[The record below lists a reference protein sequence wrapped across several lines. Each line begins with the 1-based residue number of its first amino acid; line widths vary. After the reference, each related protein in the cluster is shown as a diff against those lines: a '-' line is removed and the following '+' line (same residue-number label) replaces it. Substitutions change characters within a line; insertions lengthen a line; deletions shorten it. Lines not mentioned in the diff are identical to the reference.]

1 MPRFRFFPM
10 YMLASL
16 KTIGMGIMSAAVSS
30 MLILELGQPAWVAGV
45 VGAVNNLGFV
55 MFIVFLGNLAD
66 RMPRYKALRLLL
78 ALSVI
83 TAAMRLI
90 PLTTPT
96 NITIFSIFHF
106 LEGGACGLF
115 WCVVQSYA
123 LVAHRMGEKERDNF
137 LSGYNFSWNIGII
150 GGFLLGTVFVPL
162 ASSNYV
168 SFWINF
174 INATISGVL
183 AFTSVKDE
191 RDAIS
196 LPHEANSPI
205 SPIVPTS
212 RVELDAK
219 VNQAL
224 RLYAPYV
231 VLSILLVHPFAD
243 GSLTVLGPLKIKFLL
258 MDSTAVYGLF
268 LIKYITQTIACAIGP
283 RIPISR
289 LPLVLQVM
297 PLGITLSWVYFGLAG
312 DFWAG
317 VIALALSGVTQGFL
331 YAAGLKYL
339 AQKAQNIGQNKMF
352 ANFQITM
359 GSGRTLG
366 PFVMGMVAEISF
378 PLGIGTL
385 ASLGVLLTCIAVAT
399 SISRRKWNEIPN

>member
-1 MPRFRFFPM
+1 MPRFSFFPM

-55 MFIVFLGNLAD
+55 LFIVFFGNLAD

-78 ALSVI
+78 TLSVI
-83 TAAMRLI
+83 TAAVRLL

-123 LVAHRMGEKERDNF
+123 LVAHRLGEKERDNF

-150 GGFLLGTVFVPL
+150 GGFLLGTIFVPL
-162 ASSNYV
+162 ASTNYI

-174 INATISGVL
+174 INAAISGVL

-191 RDAIS
+191 RDTEP
-196 LPHEANSPI
+196 LPLKAMSPI
-205 SPIVPTS
+205 APTQ
-212 RVELDAK
+212 RVDLDTK

-231 VLSILLVHPFAD
+231 VLLILLVHPFAD

-258 MDSTAVYGLF
+258 MDSTAVYSLF
-268 LIKYITQTIACAIGP
+268 LVKYITQTIACP
-283 RIPISR
+283 
-289 LPLVLQVM
+289 
-297 PLGITLSWVYFGLAG
+297 
-312 DFWAG
+312 
-317 VIALALSGVTQGFL
+317 
-331 YAAGLKYL
+331 
-339 AQKAQNIGQNKMF
+339 
-352 ANFQITM
+352 
-359 GSGRTLG
+359 
-366 PFVMGMVAEISF
+366 
-378 PLGIGTL
+378 
-385 ASLGVLLTCIAVAT
+385 
-399 SISRRKWNEIPN
+399 